1 VVPGLEVAMLA
12 TASALVAGS
21 IGMAV
26 VDVSFLVLAS
36 TIGLLLIHYEGN

>member
-1 VVPGLEVAMLA
+1 MLA

-36 TIGLLLIHYEGN
+36 TIGLLLINYEGN

>member
-1 VVPGLEVAMLA
+1 MLA

-36 TIGLLLIHYEGN
+36 TIGLLLIHGEGN

>member
-1 VVPGLEVAMLA
+1 MLA

-26 VDVSFLVLAS
+26 IDVSFLVLAS
-36 TIGLLLIHYEGN
+36 TIGLLLIYYEGN

>member
-1 VVPGLEVAMLA
+1 MLA
-12 TASALVAGS
+12 TASALVAAS

-26 VDVSFLVLAS
+26 VDVSFLALAS

>member
-1 VVPGLEVAMLA
+1 MLA

-36 TIGLLLIHYEGN
+36 TIGLLLIHCEGN

>member
-1 VVPGLEVAMLA
+1 MLA

-21 IGMAV
+21 IGMTV

>member
-1 VVPGLEVAMLA
+1 MLA

-26 VDVSFLVLAS
+26 VDLSFLVLAS
-36 TIGLLLIHYEGN
+36 MIGLLLIHLEGN